1 MTTEKQNIANRENSK
16 KSTGAKTEQGK
27 QVVSANAV
35 KHGVFCS
42 RLVMP
47 FESADEYGSLLDGL
61 IQSLKP
67 YGAIEQLLVE
77 KIAVAMWRQ
86 LRLTRAESASIEMNR
101 SVHQHSIKSQVK
113 IITAGDNYEML
124 TAGEL
129 QPETDKDR
137 DQVKWCKTV
146 MKEFSDTLED
156 DHLNDIEHIKQA
168 AEIYGQLEKEM
179 KEERITNLQDYLSD
193 MGQSLEDWVRELQEW
208 CEKEVNKAAKR
219 SANLKALEI
228 VQAKESAPI
237 SNQLLSRYQVGLDNE
252 LYKALEALRKQQ
264 QWRLQTSEVIEAEAV

>member
-1 MTTEKQNIANRENSK
+1 MTTEKQTKANRENSK

-47 FESADEYGSLLDGL
+47 FESVNEYGELINGL
-61 IQSLKP
+61 IESLKP
-67 YGAIEQLLVE
+67 NGAIEQLLVE
-77 KIAVAMWRQ
+77 KVAVAVWRQ
-86 LRLTRAESASIEMNR
+86 LRLTRAESASIEMSR
-101 SVHQHSIKSQVK
+101 SIHQYSIKSQVQS
-113 IITAGDNYEML
+113 ITAGADYEMP

-129 QPETDKDR
+129 EPETDKDL
-137 DQVKWCKTV
+137 DQVKWCKAV
-146 MKEFSDTLED
+146 LKEFLATLKDEE
-156 DHLNDIEHIKQA
+156 LNDIEHIKQA

-179 KEERITNLQDYLSD
+179 KEEAIANVQDYLSD
-193 MGQSLEDWVRELQEW
+193 IGQSLEDWVRELQGW
-208 CEKEVNKAAKR
+208 CEKEVNKSAKR
-219 SANLKALEI
+219 SANRQALEI

-237 SNQLLSRYQVGLDNE
+237 KNVLLSRYQVGLDNE

-264 QWRLQTSEVIEAEAV
+264 QWRLQSSDVIEAEAV